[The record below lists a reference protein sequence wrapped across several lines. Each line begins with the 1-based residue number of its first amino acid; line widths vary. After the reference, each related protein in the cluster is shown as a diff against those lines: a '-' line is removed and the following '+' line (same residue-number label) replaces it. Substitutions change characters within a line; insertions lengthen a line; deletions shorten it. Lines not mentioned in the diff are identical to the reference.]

1 MDHSIS
7 LVGYGT
13 DDESGQ
19 DYWIGR
25 NSWGSY
31 WGEGGFFKIV
41 RGTNNLGVEANCQY
55 AVPNSEDNQK
65 WVKEEDSVE
74 NKLIVGE
81 STTELKG
88 FGGGRIESGWEH
100 IEEVVKSPLPHTYLT
115 SDDLPENWD
124 WRNINGTNFVTWD
137 KNQHIPQY
145 CGSCW
150 AQGVTSALSDRLYIA
165 AGGKGAQVNLSPQY
179 LINFNGGGT
188 CSGGMPAKAYRY
200 IEKNGIVDQT
210 CAIYEAQ
217 NLGGRFG
224 NQCDKQCVCKTCSP
238 NATSFSPGTCE
249 AVLEFPKWTVSEYGS
264 VKGIDQMKAE
274 IFARGPIGCGIDA
287 TSAFEEYAGG
297 IYSEEKAHPMVNHEI
312 SLAGWGKDS
321 ETGVEYWIGRN
332 SWGEWWG
339 ENGWFRIKMG
349 SDNLKIESECD
360 WGVPVKA

>member
-150 AQGVTSALSDRLYIA
+150 AHATSSALGDRFKMARKA
-165 AGGKGAQVNLSPQY
+165 AFPEVFLSPQN
-179 LINFNGGGT
+179 LIN
-188 CSGGMPAKAYRY
+188 
-200 IEKNGIVDQT
+200 
-210 CAIYEAQ
+210 
-217 NLGGRFG
+217 
-224 NQCDKQCVCKTCSP
+224 CVK
-238 NATSFSPGTCE
+238 
-249 AVLEFPKWTVSEYGS
+249 
-264 VKGIDQMKAE
+264 
-274 IFARGPIGCGIDA
+274 
-287 TSAFEEYAGG
+287 
-297 IYSEEKAHPMVNHEI
+297 
-312 SLAGWGKDS
+312 
-321 ETGVEYWIGRN
+321 
-332 SWGEWWG
+332 
-339 ENGWFRIKMG
+339 
-349 SDNLKIESECD
+349 
-360 WGVPVKA
+360 